1 MAIKAPSG
9 NIALDHQDS
18 NFEASQTYADGQV
31 PEQVDQHEEPQLHN
45 GSVNDVFFITYD
57 EMKKESIQNLF
68 IMFENRTVMIR
79 YCASNV
85 SLGWLKDKL
94 LQQYPDNFLVN
105 PTFSANNTALPH
117 GELIV
122 EL

>member
-57 EMKKESIQNLF
+57 EMKKDVRIK
-68 IMFENRTVMIR
+68 
-79 YCASNV
+79 
-85 SLGWLKDKL
+85 SLIIEKL
-94 LQQYPDNFLVN
+94 VLITYLVI
-105 PTFSANNTALPH
+105 PT
-117 GELIV
+117 
-122 EL
+122 